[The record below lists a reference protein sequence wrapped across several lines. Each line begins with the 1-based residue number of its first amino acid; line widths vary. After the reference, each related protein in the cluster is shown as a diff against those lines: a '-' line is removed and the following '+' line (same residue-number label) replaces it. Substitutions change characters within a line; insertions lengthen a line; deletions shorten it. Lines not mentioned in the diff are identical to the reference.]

1 MPGGFLA
8 GSIHFWMHPQIPPDV
23 AVLHR
28 LRFWVRGNAV
38 QMRGKQAF
46 GVWQYTF
53 ITGQRKSAEPA
64 KTRLC
69 AGVICCLV
77 LGAGLDVQNLA
88 DGFIIAVMLFQLRLD
103 GFKLL
108 LVHRNQ
114 SFHNTHRFG
123 MLNENAFQPFQEI
136 FNGSVPYAQRFARLL
151 EPCTTSY
158 PAAFHP
164 AHVLTCS
171 VTPALCRA
179 SAMRLSLTG
188 WAFADAH
195 ARCKHSANAATPLWY
210 NAHARHIILCKSY
223 FIFKTSAC
231 LRGCAML

>member
-8 GSIHFWMHPQIPPDV
+8 ASIRFWMHPQIPPDV
-23 AVLHR
+23 AALHG

-46 GVWQYTF
+46 EVWQYTF

-123 MLNENAFQPFQEI
+123 MLNENALQPFQEI
-136 FNGSVPYAQRFARLL
+136 FNGSVLLCLVHVHKLCIGGKFEISHFVSSFLLASISCDYEFIGWTCDRPKNDAR
-151 EPCTTSY
+151 
-158 PAAFHP
+158 
-164 AHVLTCS
+164 
-171 VTPALCRA
+171 
-179 SAMRLSLTG
+179 
-188 WAFADAH
+188 
-195 ARCKHSANAATPLWY
+195 
-210 NAHARHIILCKSY
+210 
-223 FIFKTSAC
+223 
-231 LRGCAML
+231 